1 LVPDAQPSRPYRVLV
16 VDHDG
21 DTVDMVAAMLGGS
34 YQTIGAV
41 GASAA
46 LQLMEDER
54 LDAALVDQRL
64 RDGTGSAVL
73 AQCAER
79 NPLCRRVAMSS
90 ESELGDLL
98 AAINIARVSRFLI
111 KPFSQGRLLATLAEV
126 MAEYEAERAALR
138 EQLLALGAEAGERHR
153 VTERRGGRRARGRGR
168 PPHWPPTHCIR
179 PLSYEDP
186 AALLGLFDPEVSIA
200 VASLRPERVLR
211 FEEMEAWSA
220 ELELRLVTNVRDSD
234 QALRMPDGRFAL
246 VFARTSRDGCQ
257 RACRR
262 LAEGLPGGL
271 LFEIIAWPGRS
282 TWDPVAVADHILR
295 G

>member
-1 LVPDAQPSRPYRVLV
+1 LLADARPGYRVLV
-16 VDHDG
+16 VDHDA
-21 DTVDMVAAMLGGS
+21 DTVDMVAAMLSGG
-34 YQTIGAV
+34 YHTVGAV

-46 LQLMEDER
+46 LQLLEDER
-54 LDAALVDQRL
+54 FDAALVDQRL
-64 RDGTGSAVL
+64 SDGTGSAVL

-79 NPLCRRVAMSS
+79 NPLCRRIAMSA

-98 AAINIARVSRFLI
+98 AAINIARVSRFLV
-111 KPFSQGRLLATLAEV
+111 KPFSQGRLVATLAEA
-126 MAEYEAERAALR
+126 MAEYEAERAALQQ
-138 EQLLALGAEAGERHR
+138 QLLALGAEAGDRHR
-153 VTERRGGRRARGRGR
+153 VAERRGGRRTRGRGR

-179 PLSYEDP
+179 PLSYEEP
-186 AALLGLFDPEVSIA
+186 AALLALFDPEVIIQL
-200 VASLRPERVLR
+200 ASLRPERVLR

-220 ELELRLVTNVRDSD
+220 ELELRLVTIVRDSD

-271 LFEIIAWPGRS
+271 LFELISWPGRGAM
-282 TWDPVAVADHILR
+282 DPVAVVDHILR